1 MRLDAHQHF
10 WIFDPV
16 RDSWIDESMAAI
28 RRDFL
33 PEDLAEILEK
43 YEFDGCVA
51 VQADQTEEQ
60 NDFLLNQAGKNAF
73 IKAIV
78 GWVDL
83 SANNIEDRLDYY
95 QDYPLFKGF
104 RHVLQGEAQRD
115 LMLTPAFKNG
125 ISKLE
130 KYKFTYDLLIFT
142 DQINY
147 AKKLA
152 AQFPNQKF
160 VLDHLAKPFIKSQE
174 ITDWRRDIKAIA
186 QLENVSCKLSGMVTE
201 ADWKT
206 WKASDFD
213 SYLDVVFEAFG
224 TKRLLFGS
232 DWPVCIIAG
241 GYGKALSILT
251 RYTQQLSHTEQQD
264 IFGNNAALFYNIK

>member
-10 WIFDPV
+10 WIFDPE

-28 RRDFL
+28 QRDFL

-43 YEFDGCVA
+43 YAFDGCVA

-60 NDFLLNQAGKNAF
+60 NNFLLKQAGRNTF

-83 SANNIEDRLDYY
+83 SANNIEDRLAYY
-95 QDYPLFKGF
+95 QDYPLLKGF

-130 KYKFTYDLLIFT
+130 KYNFTYDVLIFT

-147 AKKLA
+147 AKQLA

-160 VLDHLAKPFIKSQE
+160 VIDHLAKPFIKSKE

-232 DWPVCIIAG
+232 DWPVCIVAG

-251 RYTQQLSHTEQQD
+251 RYSQQLSHTEQQD